1 MPFIFGI
8 AGAVPAGKAGVL
20 GAEERF
26 VSGSEL

>member
-1 MPFIFGI
+1 MPLGFGI
-8 AGAVPAGKAGVL
+8 AGAVPAGRAGGL